1 MYCIR
6 KYFFMWDVQ
15 AQEKK
20 WYAKAAK
27 TKEYSILGTYKCS
40 KLTTYTDLY
49 TLSGE
54 FNFEISWLR
63 YCKTLS

>member
-40 KLTTYTDLY
+40 KLRTYTD
-49 TLSGE
+49 T
-54 FNFEISWLR
+54 WLR